1 MRFVLLFLGCL
12 LGSVSHADGFLDRL
26 SGSSKTEFLKPDQA
40 FSLDVVARDAH
51 TLQVNFHVT
60 PGYYLYRD
68 KIHFTGNESDI
79 KLKAINLPTGEIK
92 QDPNFGEIAVFH
104 RPFQAQITLE
114 HSNKTHLTLNTT
126 YQGCSDQGLCYPPID
141 KVLSIDLPQSNIASP
156 TITSQTSS
164 VATIMP
170 SAQPTSDPVA
180 SNPVVQVAT
189 DETSKMAALLR
200 GGNFW
205 LIISFFFGA
214 GLLLA
219 LTPCVF
225 PMIPILSGIIVG
237 RGEKITHKHAFFLSL
252 AYVLGMAV
260 TYALA
265 GVAAGL
271 SGDLISNALQTPAV
285 LGSFAAVF
293 VLLSLSMFGFYEL
306 QLPTA
311 LQSKLSQ
318 TSSQLH
324 GGHLSS
330 VFIMGALSA
339 IIMGPCVAAPL
350 AAALL
355 YIGQSHDALL
365 GGVALFA
372 LALGMGAPLL
382 LVGASAG
389 ALLPKAGAWME
400 SVKRFF
406 GVLMLA
412 LAIWIVQ
419 SLLPMSVQMLLWAT
433 LLIISSS
440 YLHVLDVLPHNT
452 TGLQKFQKGVGV
464 FTMLLGI
471 AYLIGAL
478 SGAKDILRPLAGISE
493 ARGQVAAPQF
503 QRVKNIAELEQR
515 LALSQGKTV
524 MLDFYADWCVACK
537 EMERNTF
544 SDPAVQNQLNTML
557 TLQIDVTLNS
567 ADDKNLLKK
576 YGLYGPPA
584 ILFFDKKGRELT
596 DARVVGYQDVST
608 FLRTL
613 QTVLR

>member
-12 LGSVSHADGFLDRL
+12 LSSVSHADSLLDRL
-26 SGSSKTEFLKPDQA
+26 SGTSKPEFLKPDQA
-40 FSLDVVARDAH
+40 FSVDVVVRDAH
-51 TLQVNFHVT
+51 TVQVNFHVT

-68 KIHFTGNESDI
+68 KVHFTSNESDI
-79 KLKAINLPTGEIK
+79 KLKEINFPTGEIK

-104 RPFQAQITLE
+104 RPFQAQIILD
-114 HSNKTHLTLNTT
+114 HSNKTHLTLNAT

-141 KVLSIDLPQSNIASP
+141 KVLSIDLPKSNIASP
-156 TITSQTSS
+156 TIPSQASS
-164 VATIMP
+164 VTAIMP

-180 SNPVVQVAT
+180 SNPVAQVAT
-189 DETSKMAALLR
+189 DDTSKMAALLR

-440 YLHVLDVLPHNT
+440 YLHVLDVLPHNA
-452 TGLQKFQKGVGV
+452 TGVQKFQKGVGT
-464 FTMLLGI
+464 FTLLLGI

-478 SGAKDILRPLAGISE
+478 SGAKDILRPLAGITD
-493 ARGQVAAPQF
+493 AHAQVAVQKF
-503 QRVKNIAELEQR
+503 ERIKDAEQCSR
-515 LALSQGKTV
+515 
-524 MLDFYADWCVACK
+524 
-537 EMERNTF
+537 
-544 SDPAVQNQLNTML
+544 
-557 TLQIDVTLNS
+557 
-567 ADDKNLLKK
+567 
-576 YGLYGPPA
+576 
-584 ILFFDKKGRELT
+584 
-596 DARVVGYQDVST
+596 
-608 FLRTL
+608 
-613 QTVLR
+613 